1 MTLNELIKSGV
12 LPIGTELIWKRRVQ
26 GETHTATV
34 AHNAIR
40 TADGKLHKSPSG
52 AARHLNNGK
61 PVDGWKVWK
70 IKETGL
76 LIDSFRTKDGESSG
90 N

>member
-1 MTLNELIKSGV
+1 MNFSELIKSGV
-12 LPIGTELIWKRRVQ
+12 IPIGTVLIWKRRVQ

-34 AHNAIR
+34 ANIAIR
-40 TADGKLHKSPSG
+40 TEDGILHKTPSG

-70 IKETGL
+70 IKESGI
-76 LIDSFRTKDGESSG
+76 LIDTLRIKEGESSG
-90 N
+90 K

>member
-1 MTLNELIKSGV
+1 VNFSELIKAGII
-12 LPIGTELIWKRRVQ
+12 PIGTELVWKRRVQ

-34 AHNAIR
+34 AHNSIR
-40 TADGKLHKSPSG
+40 TADGKLHKTPSG

-70 IKETGL
+70 IKDSGI
-76 LIDSFRTKDGESSG
+76 LIDLLRNQNGEILG
-90 N
+90 K

>member
-12 LPIGTELIWKRRVQ
+12 LPIGTELIWKRRIQ
-26 GETHTATV
+26 GKIHTATV
-34 AHNAIR
+34 VRNAIQ
-40 TADGKLHKSPSG
+40 TSDGKLHKSPSG
-52 AARHLNNGK
+52 AARHLNSGK

-70 IKETGL
+70 MKDSGL
-76 LIDSFRTKDGESSG
+76 LIDTFRTKDGESSE

>member
-1 MTLNELIKSGV
+1 MNFNELVKLGSI
-12 LPIGTELIWKRRVQ
+12 PNGTELVWKRRVQ

-34 AHNAIR
+34 VFGAIR
-40 TADGKLHKSPSG
+40 TADGELHKSPSG

-70 IKETGL
+70 IKQSGL
-76 LIDSFRTKDGESSG
+76 LIDTFRLKPGEGSG
-90 N
+90 E

>member
-1 MTLNELIKSGV
+1 MTFNELVKSGAIPV
-12 LPIGTELIWKRRVQ
+12 GTELVWKRRIQ

-34 AHNAIR
+34 AQGAIR
-40 TADGKLHKSPSG
+40 TADGKVHKSPSG

-70 IKETGL
+70 IKESGL
-76 LIDSFRTKDGESSG
+76 LIDTFRQKPSEGSG
-90 N
+90 A